1 MKPLKKMTVN
11 EETFNYI
18 LQMFPYKQFESLR
31 EYQYGYKDRD
41 IVYTDGRDLI
51 IVRRQLSVLGLVEV
65 DPYKDNW
72 YQIYVH
78 KEIEQK
84 ENIIEN
90 DAGVSVGEAIKKIN
104 RIIHTYYS
112 DEEKEQIY
120 RNHEKESSTI
130 LHESINTEPDTIL
143 RFSDCYYYDANG
155 AYASELIKLFPKCK
169 EEFTEMYIHRHDN
182 NNKYKNCFNYYVGCL
197 TMNPEKEQFYKS
209 KGWTIRKTYPKT
221 RHYIVTNITNKMI
234 KLKNKLRYESCLY
247 LNTDG
252 MIIQHPHNV
261 VEHSDEMGEF
271 KIEYQGD
278 VYTYRDKNYSIIQY
292 GDEIKGNLPLELRK
306 YVDLRVGKVVHYDKI
321 LSEDG
326 MRYMCK
332 NVEIEIKGEVK
343 NYD

>member
-18 LQMFPYKQFESLR
+18 LQMFHYKQFESLR

-90 DAGVSVGEAIKKIN
+90 EAGVSVGEAIKKVN

-120 RNHEKESSTI
+120 RSHEKESSTI

-155 AYASELIKLFPKCK
+155 A
-169 EEFTEMYIHRHDN
+169 
-182 NNKYKNCFNYYVGCL
+182 
-197 TMNPEKEQFYKS
+197 
-209 KGWTIRKTYPKT
+209 
-221 RHYIVTNITNKMI
+221 
-234 KLKNKLRYESCLY
+234 
-247 LNTDG
+247 
-252 MIIQHPHNV
+252 
-261 VEHSDEMGEF
+261 
-271 KIEYQGD
+271 
-278 VYTYRDKNYSIIQY
+278 
-292 GDEIKGNLPLELRK
+292 
-306 YVDLRVGKVVHYDKI
+306 
-321 LSEDG
+321 
-326 MRYMCK
+326 
-332 NVEIEIKGEVK
+332 
-343 NYD
+343 